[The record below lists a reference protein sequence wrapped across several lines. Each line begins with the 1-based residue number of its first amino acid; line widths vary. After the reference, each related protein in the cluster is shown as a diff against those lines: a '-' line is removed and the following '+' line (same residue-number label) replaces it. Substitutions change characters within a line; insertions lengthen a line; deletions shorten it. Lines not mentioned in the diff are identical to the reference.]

1 MRMQIS
7 WNAHVIRTRVVSCGD
22 TDSGRV
28 MERTDTLIRVSRQIG
43 LGLRIF
49 ETNPYFDYEEEN
61 PADQQPAWLDE
72 YWYRRLALPS
82 VVPQRDRI
90 LSWEPE

>member
-1 MRMQIS
+1 M
-7 WNAHVIRTRVVSCGD
+7 IRTRVVSCCD
-22 TDSGRV
+22 LDSGRLSDA
-28 MERTDTLIRVSRQIG
+28 RTDTLIRVSRQIG

-49 ETNPYFDYEEEN
+49 EINPVFDFEEEN
-61 PADQQPAWLDE
+61 PAHHQPAWLGE

-90 LSWEPE
+90 LSLEPE